1 MRGGTRWQL
10 PNGLL
15 VETSKMKV
23 LENDDAKDKAG
34 LADLDAQKPEAI
46 LLELRLM
53 TTAEQLDKASE
64 MLRRFAADL
73 EP

>member
-1 MRGGTRWQL
+1 
-10 PNGLL
+10 
-15 VETSKMKV
+15 MKV